1 MKKNELIKQKFK
13 KTNLVESIAKYQIYY
28 QIALGILVKDSCFD
42 KDEMALKL
50 QELQLDIDIE
60 NILNII
66 VKLINT
72 FYEEK
77 EFEEIFEDN
86 IKLNAFLHSLKDF
99 MTKNSDLTE
108 KTFEVYQQ
116 KIMNDEFFDIKMQ
129 LHFQEEL
136 EERKAYWENLITPKI
151 AMDLEESALKMI

>member
-1 MKKNELIKQKFK
+1 MEKKNLLKQKFK
-13 KTNLVESIAKYQIYY
+13 KENLVDAIAKYQIYY
-28 QIALGILVKDSCFD
+28 QMALGILVKDSCFD

-50 QELQLDIDIE
+50 QELQLDIDVE

-66 VKLINT
+66 VKLIDT
-72 FYEEK
+72 FYEDK

-99 MTKNSDLTE
+99 MAKNSDLTE
-108 KTFEVYQQ
+108 KTYEVYNQ

-136 EERKAYWENLITPKI
+136 EERKAYWKNLITPKV
-151 AMDLEESALKMI
+151 AKDLEESALKMI

>member
-1 MKKNELIKQKFK
+1 M
-13 KTNLVESIAKYQIYY
+13 
-28 QIALGILVKDSCFD
+28 VKDSCFD

-116 KIMNDEFFDIKMQ
+116 KIMNDEFFDIRMQ